1 MATRGRP
8 PTPERH
14 YLDPAFKK
22 KRRLNVDGSPYRA
35 PLGRPAGLTL
45 ATGLRCDMVL
55 VIGMAEYFF
64 YQAKESGEPITKR
77 AAFERGIQELLAY
90 YGLRPGRAKQIAET
104 AMRVHRTMIRDLGL
118 LPIK

>member
-14 YLDPAFKK
+14 YLDPAFKN
-22 KRRLNVDGSPYRA
+22 KRRLNTDGSPYRA

-45 ATGLRCDMVL
+45 ATGLICDMVL

-64 YQAKESGEPITKR
+64 YQAKERGAPITIR
-77 AAFERGIQELLAY
+77 AAFERGIQEILAY
-90 YGLRPGRAKQIAET
+90 YSLRPSRAKQLAET
-104 AMRVHRTMIRDLGL
+104 AMRKRRKMVGDLGL